1 MGIVV
6 VVVEVAGMAVAEV
19 QVAEAIPEDL
29 LER

>member
-1 MGIVV
+1 MGI

-19 QVAEAIPEDL
+19 QLAEAIPEDL